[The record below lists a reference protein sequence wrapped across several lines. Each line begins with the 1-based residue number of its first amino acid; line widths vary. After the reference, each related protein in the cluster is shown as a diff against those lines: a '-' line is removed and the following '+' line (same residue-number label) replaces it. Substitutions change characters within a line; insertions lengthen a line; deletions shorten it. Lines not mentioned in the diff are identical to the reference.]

1 MYARFELDTRI
12 HTLPAMKGGFDYLFG
27 IKCLNNC
34 PHNYKRTQMENKMK
48 RFLILFLVVGV
59 ILSYVAI
66 SLEGIPVQES
76 SEHPQK
82 IKILLDIAGEN
93 DLLPLVTKHLLEAFS
108 NTENVDVV
116 LEIEEGVSYVLSV
129 VLVEARAGEK
139 MQKTE
144 NIAACV
150 QFLDYFDNSV
160 LKPDVAVSNWERV
173 DNLTENLIEHSQTG
187 LYLFSK
193 NELGKMTK
201 GVVSKFQELFLEKN
215 K

>member
-12 HTLPAMKGGFDYLFG
+12 YTLPAMKGGFDYLIG
-27 IKCLNNC
+27 IKRLNNC
-34 PHNYKRTQMENKMK
+34 THNYKRTQMENKMK

-59 ILSYVAI
+59 ILSCVGI
-66 SLEGIPVQES
+66 SLEGIPIKES
-76 SEHPQK
+76 SENSQK
-82 IKILLDIAGEN
+82 IKVLLDIAGEN

-108 NTENVDVV
+108 NTENVNVV

-139 MQKTE
+139 RQKTE

-150 QFLDYFDNSV
+150 QFLDYFDNSI
-160 LKPDVAVSNWERV
+160 LKPDVAISNWERV
-173 DNLTENLIEHSQTG
+173 DNLTENLIEHSQVG

-193 NELGKMTK
+193 NELGKMTN
-201 GVVSKFQELFLEKN
+201 GVVSKFQELFLKKN

>member
-1 MYARFELDTRI
+1 
-12 HTLPAMKGGFDYLFG
+12 
-27 IKCLNNC
+27 
-34 PHNYKRTQMENKMK
+34 MK

-59 ILSYVAI
+59 ILSFI
-66 SLEGIPVQES
+66 TMSLEGIPVQES
-76 SEHPQK
+76 PEHPQK
-82 IKILLDIAGEN
+82 IKVFLDIAGEN
-93 DLLPLVTKHLLEAFS
+93 DLKPLVTKHLLEAFS
-108 NTENVDVV
+108 KTENVNVV

-150 QFLDYFDNSV
+150 QFLDYFDNNI
-160 LKPDVAVSNWERV
+160 LKPDVAISNWERV
-173 DNLTENLIEHSQTG
+173 DDLTENLIEHSQVG

-201 GVVSKFQELFLEKN
+201 GVVTKFQELFLEK
-215 K
+215 KE

>member
-1 MYARFELDTRI
+1 
-12 HTLPAMKGGFDYLFG
+12 
-27 IKCLNNC
+27 
-34 PHNYKRTQMENKMK
+34 MK
-48 RFLILFLVVGV
+48 RLLILFLVVGV
-59 ILSYVAI
+59 ILSCVAI
-66 SLEGIPVQES
+66 SLEGIPIKES

-116 LEIEEGVSYVLSV
+116 LEIGEGVSYVLSV

-139 MQKTE
+139 MQKTD
-144 NIAACV
+144 NVAACV
-150 QFLDYFDNSV
+150 QFLDYFDNSI
-160 LKPDVAVSNWERV
+160 LKPDVAISNWERV
-173 DNLTENLIEHSQTG
+173 DNLTENLIEHSQVG

-193 NELGKMTK
+193 NELGKMTN